1 MDSEK
6 LSKDLKGII
15 DGLSLMILVTGI
27 WTAIAG
33 IAMDNWAYRLP
44 GIIFVILI
52 IFFISYYI
60 KFNTAIKLSG
70 TNQPA
75 EETPDEKKKNKWF
88 IIIFISEGVL
98 IFLVINVLV
107 NINLAQFFIPC
118 FALIVGLHFYPLGV
132 VFKRTVHYFVG
143 TWITII
149 AIAGIVLTANGS
161 FHQNYITAFT
171 GYGCAAGTSAMALYM
186 VYYGNKHGKT
196 LLELNK

>member
-6 LSKDLKGII
+6 LFKEVKGLA

-33 IAMDNWAYRLP
+33 AAMDNWVYRIP
-44 GIIFVILI
+44 GIIFVILV

-60 KFNTAIKLSG
+60 KFNKITKIYG
-70 TNQPA
+70 TRLPA
-75 EETPDEKKKNKWF
+75 EETPEEKSKNKWF

-132 VFKRTVHYFVG
+132 IFNRTIHYFVG
-143 TWITII
+143 TWMTLI
-149 AIAGIVLTANGS
+149 AITGIILTAYGS
-161 FHQNYITAFT
+161 IHQNYITAFT
-171 GYGCAAGTSAMALYM
+171 GYGCAAGTSAMGLYM
-186 VYYGNKHGKT
+186 IYYGNKHSKT